1 MLVPLR
7 RYLCV
12 NNPSNWIKRSKS
24 RNLYSVETLQ
34 LFFTKKSLARSFL
47 RFHFHPPRCF
57 RKREGKIKTGSLR
70 EEGGG
75 VADY

>member
-12 NNPSNWIKRSKS
+12 NNPSNWIKRN

-57 RKREGKIKTGSLR
+57 RKREGEIKTGSLR
-70 EEGGG
+70 EEG